1 MATIL
6 VVDAYNVIHDWWS
19 PGDRLE
25 LGMLRD
31 RLLSD
36 MATYAAMQQVRTI
49 VVFDA
54 HQMPTKGVQETHNGV
69 EVHYSAADETADT
82 VIERLCFQ
90 MSDAGD
96 QVTVATSDRVQ
107 ALVVFGKGVYRLS
120 ARNLRKEVD
129 RSHREAREAVKT
141 KKRQE
146 KTMRLEHTLDAETRA
161 KLDKMWRG
169 EK

>member
-1 MATIL
+1 MPPVL

-25 LGMLRD
+25 LGMCRE
-31 RLLSD
+31 RLLGD

-54 HQMPTKGVQETHNGV
+54 HQTPTKGVQEMHNGV
-69 EVHYSAADETADT
+69 EVLYSAADETADT
-82 VIERLCFQ
+82 VIERLCFNLC
-90 MSDAGD
+90 DAGET
-96 QVTVATSDRVQ
+96 VTVATSDRVQ
-107 ALVVFGKGVYRLS
+107 AQVVFGKGVYRLS

-129 RSHREAREAVKT
+129 RSHKEAKEAVKA

-161 KLDKMWRG
+161 KLDRLWRG
-169 EK
+169 GR